1 MKDTMSYKDAMR
13 AAKDEAIAEQ
23 TGKFYEMAPK
33 ASPFGE
39 VSTAPSQTVTGAAQG
54 ERFSGSGGYEY
65 GQLPDGSFVILKS
78 GRGAAP
84 GTVVKEGMRGYDA
97 IKQEFEDVKAGK
109 PVSSKP
115 ANSKSRSAA
124 APKSAAPKST
134 PAAAPKTEPA
144 KPRSAGPTEES
155 ARIADSLLTS
165 LDGVERG
172 KPAPK
177 FSGVG
182 ELRRSETEAVPPRP
196 KFEPPASMV
205 LSEADKR
212 KELAQ
217 FSNSIPGNIKRAS
230 LMDDARRGLMGTG
243 LNREGAD
250 RTVTQL
256 ASQMSKGNYDS
267 LAALKAFTKL

>member
-1 MKDTMSYKDAMR
+1 MDYNQLKSKMKG
-13 AAKDEAIAEQ
+13 EAVAEQ
-23 TGKFYEMAPK
+23 EDKFFEMAPK
-33 ASPFGE
+33 SSDVWGP

-54 ERFSGSGGYEY
+54 ERFSGKGGYEY
-65 GQLPDGSFVILKS
+65 GLLPDGAFVILKS

-84 GTVVKEGMRGYDA
+84 GTVVKEGMRGYKE
-97 IKQEFEDVKAGK
+97 IKQEFEDMKAGK

-115 ANSKSRSAA
+115 RSA
-124 APKSAAPKST
+124 APKSAPAKSAAP
-134 PAAAPKTEPA
+134 AAPKAEPA
-144 KPRSAGPTEES
+144 KPRSAASTETP
-155 ARIADSLLTS
+155 AKIADRLLTS

-172 KPAPK
+172 EPPPK
-177 FSGVG
+177 FGGMG
-182 ELRRSETEAVPPRP
+182 EIRSSETGVPLMP

-205 LSEADKR
+205 GPSETDKR

-217 FSNSIPGNIKRAS
+217 FSNSIPGNIKRAG

-250 RTVTQL
+250 RTVAQL

-267 LAALKAFTKL
+267 YLALKAFAGL